1 LKHTTCQ
8 SFHTEQPT
16 CAVSKPA
23 EYRHDKGKEQS
34 SDQNRSSYV
43 FSSLPVGR
51 PRALKSTEK
60 SVPKPVRAL
69 ATAVTTLGEWWAMS
83 VSFGRTTI
91 DQRDS
96 ALTAIKQVTS
106 PVGEASALGNNP
118 RNRTQTT
125 TTKAYT
131 RED

>member
-1 LKHTTCQ
+1 MKHIMCQ

-23 EYRHDKGKEQS
+23 EYRYDKGKEQS

-69 ATAVTTLGEWWAMS
+69 ATAVTKLGEWWAMS
-83 VSFGRTTI
+83 VSIGQTTI

-96 ALTAIKQVTS
+96 PLNVIKQVTS
-106 PVGEASALGNNP
+106 PLGEASSLGNNP
-118 RNRTQTT
+118 GNRTETT